1 MISEHPPFVI
11 RPAVP
16 EDAATLVNLV
26 RELAVYEQLEAFARA
41 TPDNFRD
48 HLFGANRAAEAI
60 VAEVNGDA
68 VGFALFFTTFSTFRG
83 QPGLYLEDLYVRPA
97 ARGWGIGKALIA
109 AVAKRAVERGCGRLE
124 WAVLNWNDPA
134 IAFYVAVGARPMDE
148 WTTYRIDDA
157 ALVRL
162 AERAIDSPGNS
173 RA

>member
-1 MISEHPPFVI
+1 M
-11 RPAVP
+11 R
-16 EDAATLVNLV
+16 
-26 RELAVYEQLEAFARA
+26 RA
-41 TPDNFRD
+41 DDFRR
-48 HLFGANRAAEAI
+48 HLFGAKPAAEAI
-60 VAEVNGDA
+60 VAEVDGDA

-97 ARGWGIGKALIA
+97 ERGWGIGKALIA

-124 WAVLNWNDPA
+124 WSVLNWNDPA

-162 AERAIDSPGNS
+162 AERPLIPHGILEHERPVSAPHRTDGRVCS
-173 RA
+173 RRATARGGHHQAQHE